1 MPDADIPPV
10 MLTPEEIAEIQ
21 ATVPT
26 LPSAYRSA
34 WASMNLDRSVVEALI
49 ATQKYALLIS
59 KIQSAVGDDAARRV
73 AHWFA
78 SAVNSGSEEEAIIA
92 TNFTPEAYGELSNMV
107 EKNELSS
114 TAAKEVFQE
123 LLISEKSPRAIAE
136 AKNLLQV
143 SDEGAIDAVVDEV
156 LSDPASAQSI
166 EDIKAGQDKAIGFL
180 VGQVMKKSQ
189 GKANPAMAQ
198 QVIRKKLGV

>member
-1 MPDADIPPV
+1 
-10 MLTPEEIAEIQ
+10 
-21 ATVPT
+21 
-26 LPSAYRSA
+26 
-34 WASMNLDRSVVEALI
+34 
-49 ATQKYALLIS
+49 
-59 KIQSAVGDDAARRV
+59 
-73 AHWFA
+73 
-78 SAVNSGSEEEAIIA
+78 
-92 TNFTPEAYGELSNMV
+92 MV
-107 EKNELSS
+107 ERNELSS

-123 LLISEKSPRAIAE
+123 LLISEKLPHAIAE

-198 QVIRKKLGV
+198 QILRKKLGV